1 MNLPI
6 RIAYNNAM
14 TKHLNSLIQPSPREE
29 HEMKDQSRAEVCL
42 SDRDNEWNSNAIQ
55 NGIFVNAPDITIKQ
69 DQPCNV
75 TDEDS
80 LWNQQ
85 IVERRAQH
93 LRSP

>member
-1 MNLPI
+1 MI
-6 RIAYNNAM
+6 
-14 TKHLNSLIQPSPREE
+14 KHLDSLISLIHPLHREKREMEDQP
-29 HEMKDQSRAEVCL
+29 RAEVYL

-55 NGIFVNAPDITIKQ
+55 NGIFVNAPDITVKQ

-75 TDEDS
+75 TDKDS

-93 LRSP
+93 SRSP